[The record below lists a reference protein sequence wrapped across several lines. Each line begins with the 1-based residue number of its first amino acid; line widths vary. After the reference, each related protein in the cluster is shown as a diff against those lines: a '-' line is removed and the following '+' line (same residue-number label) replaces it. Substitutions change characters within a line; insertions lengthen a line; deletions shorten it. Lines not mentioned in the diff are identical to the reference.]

1 MDKKNREHLKL
12 IKGRHRT
19 GGLISITE
27 EIDFFKRPTTIK
39 EKLQRRGIEA
49 KTIMIGLTAMSMISA
64 VVVLTLLAAV
74 TTML

>member
-12 IKGRHRT
+12 IKGRSRT
-19 GGLISITE
+19 EGLISITE

>member
-12 IKGRHRT
+12 IKGRRRT
-19 GGLISITE
+19 EGLISITE